1 MNRPVFKEPATYGW
15 LEVKLTSHIIKHIWD
30 CVNDAHGNAK
40 PELIGHIDKS
50 LLLTDKN
57 NILWDGLLDQ
67 LVKEYGNRWGH
78 NHVKIPVLQTPEFRF
93 EDRFKLCLEQFWV
106 NYQNKHEF
114 NPVHNHGGV
123 YSFVAWLNIPTDHHE
138 QNQHYNAKDSS
149 GEFNSSFCFH
159 YTDSLGNIRT
169 HLYALSPKW
178 NGTLLFFPAALNH
191 EVYPY
196 YECDEQR
203 ISISGNIWL
212 REKK

>member
-1 MNRPVFKEPATYGW
+1 MNRPVFKEPVTYGW
-15 LEVKLTSHIIKHIWD
+15 LEVKLTPYIIKHIWD

-40 PELIGHIDKS
+40 PDLIGHIDKS
-50 LLLTDKN
+50 LKLVDKN
-57 NILWDGLLDQ
+57 NILWDGLLGQ
-67 LVKEYGNRWGH
+67 LVQEYGNRWGH
-78 NHVKIPVLQTPEFRF
+78 NHFKVPVLNTPEFRF

-159 YTDSLGNIRT
+159 YTDSLGNLRT
-169 HLYALSPKW
+169 TVYEQYPEME
-178 NGTLLFFPAALNH
+178 GTLLFFPAALNH

-203 ISISGNIWL
+203 ISISGNLWL